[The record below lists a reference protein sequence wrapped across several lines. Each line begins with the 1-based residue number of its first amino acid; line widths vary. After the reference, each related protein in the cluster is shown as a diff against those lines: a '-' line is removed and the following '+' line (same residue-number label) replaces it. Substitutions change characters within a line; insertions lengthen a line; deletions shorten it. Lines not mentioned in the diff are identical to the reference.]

1 MENCISKSDNS
12 LEIIK
17 KAYQPLFLA
26 QERLAD
32 VVYGSEDER
41 GEDKLKKIPDKI
53 DELCKEYPW
62 LCELGREYMIS
73 NI

>member
-1 MENCISKSDNS
+1 MENCIPKGDNS

-32 VVYGSEDER
+32 VIYCSEDEW
-41 GEDKLKKIPDKI
+41 GEEKLKKTLDDI
-53 DELCKEYPW
+53 DELCK
-62 LCELGREYMIS
+62 
-73 NI
+73 

>member
-1 MENCISKSDNS
+1 MENCISKSDKS

-32 VVYGSEDER
+32 VVYCSEDEW
-41 GEDKLKKIPDKI
+41 GEDKLKKTLDDI
-53 DELCKEYPW
+53 DELCK
-62 LCELGREYMIS
+62 
-73 NI
+73 